1 MPAYTRDPHPLF
13 AGPESMLLDLKQ
25 YYACYP
31 CVAAYLRSFLA
42 EFDVEKDFEWGLRF
56 LALHNRAAGT
66 YGIYRTFVERL
77 LLWSWIFAGKS
88 ALTLNR
94 NEFEQFVGFCKRP
107 PRPWVGVAPSARFTQ
122 SDGNWTFNEGWRPL
136 NIRSQP
142 ESKSY
147 RPFTGT
153 LRQIQSICSSFYNFL
168 HAEDAAAV
176 NPVVASRLQSGS
188 ADKADHPA
196 RRFLTSGQLFRV
208 MQILEIRATGDPA
221 GERALFIVAA
231 TVFLCLRATDL
242 AASGEYWPSM
252 DCFSFEDGSWWLVL
266 DIPGTQPQRIAVNPK
281 FLPYLKRYRKSRGLS
296 PLPEQDDG
304 VPLLETSHGRPGL
317 SVRQIREV
325 VRAALRQVHADI
337 TLEEENGGH
346 WDILLA
352 SNPRLLRDSGARSSA
367 QTRLPAELK
376 QDLRITSLAYTYGRY
391 YQD

>member
-1 MPAYTRDPHPLF
+1 MGCLVLEAHYCPPISSRKSRLQKLFERFKKNKNKTKKSLLRLRKAALNATTCRWSLRCQHTPETRIRSLPVPSLCFWTLSSTMLATPASQPISGVFWPSLT
-13 AGPESMLLDLKQ
+13 
-25 YYACYP
+25 
-31 CVAAYLRSFLA
+31 LRRILNG
-42 EFDVEKDFEWGLRF
+42 GLRF

-122 SDGNWTFNEGWRPL
+122 SDGNWTFNEGWRPF

-252 DCFSFEDGSWWLVL
+252 DCFSFEDGS
-266 DIPGTQPQRIAVNPK
+266 
-281 FLPYLKRYRKSRGLS
+281 
-296 PLPEQDDG
+296 
-304 VPLLETSHGRPGL
+304 
-317 SVRQIREV
+317 
-325 VRAALRQVHADI
+325 
-337 TLEEENGGH
+337 
-346 WDILLA
+346 
-352 SNPRLLRDSGARSSA
+352 
-367 QTRLPAELK
+367 
-376 QDLRITSLAYTYGRY
+376 
-391 YQD
+391 